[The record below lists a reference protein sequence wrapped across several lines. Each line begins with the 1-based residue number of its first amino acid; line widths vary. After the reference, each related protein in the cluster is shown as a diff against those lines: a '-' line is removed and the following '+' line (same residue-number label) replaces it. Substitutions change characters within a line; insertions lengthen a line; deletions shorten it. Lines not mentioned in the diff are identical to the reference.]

1 MMSKIAVD
9 SVFHAMFLLTDLR
22 VILRET
28 APLHE
33 LDDQQRET
41 AERILNSLMAQVQIL
56 EKELLR

>member
-1 MMSKIAVD
+1 MSKIAVD

-22 VILRET
+22 VMLRET

-41 AERILNSLMAQVQIL
+41 AGKILGSIRDEVAMI
-56 EKELLR
+56 EKELLG

>member
-1 MMSKIAVD
+1 MSKIAVD

-22 VILRET
+22 VMLRET
-28 APLHE
+28 APSHE

-41 AERILNSLMAQVQIL
+41 AGKILGSIRDEVAMI